1 MLFFLSFLSE
11 LRAKGPPV
19 ASKDMLLPF
28 LKRFGKAAIAIELSA
43 AAGLYYIFHEINT
56 GGPEVRARWD
66 KRVPFLIDAFY
77 KATGDQRVIEHRNK
91 HINNSNH
98 IEESSKQ

>member
-1 MLFFLSFLSE
+1 MLFFLSE
-11 LRAKGPPV
+11 LRAKGPQQP
-19 ASKDMLLPF
+19 AKISMLLPF

-66 KRVPFLIDAFY
+66 KRVPFLIDALY

-91 HINNSNH
+91 HDNNSKY
-98 IEESSKQ
+98 IEENSKQ